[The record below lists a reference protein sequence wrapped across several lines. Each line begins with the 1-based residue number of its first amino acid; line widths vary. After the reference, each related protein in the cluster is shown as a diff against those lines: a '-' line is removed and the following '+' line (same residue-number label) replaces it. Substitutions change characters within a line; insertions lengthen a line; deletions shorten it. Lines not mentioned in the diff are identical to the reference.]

1 MKLRRFPRNDEVALL
16 AGLILTIAAS
26 TVHASDRSI
35 RCGNYLIHAGGG
47 KDSSGMYE
55 VLKKC
60 GEPVAKQGDTWIYE
74 QGSMRRILIFNYQG
88 RLQTI
93 ESRRN

>member
-1 MKLRRFPRNDEVALL
+1 M
-16 AGLILTIAAS
+16 AAQ
-26 TVHASDRSI
+26 ASDRSI
-35 RCGNYLIHAGGG
+35 RCGQNLIHAGGG

-60 GEPVAKQGDTWIYE
+60 GEPVAKRGDTWIYE
-74 QGSMRRILIFNYQG
+74 QGNMRRILTFNHQG

-93 ESRRN
+93 ESRRS

>member
-1 MKLRRFPRNDEVALL
+1 MRLLAALL
-16 AGLILTIAAS
+16 LLLFAI

-47 KDSSGMYE
+47 KSASGMYE

-60 GEPVAKQGDTWIYE
+60 GEPVAQRGDTWIYE
-74 QGSMRRILIFNYQG
+74 QGSMVRVLTFNYEG
-88 RLQTI
+88 RLLRI
-93 ESRRN
+93 ESRRK

>member
-1 MKLRRFPRNDEVALL
+1 MRLL
-16 AGLILTIAAS
+16 AGLLLLCVAMAAQ
-26 TVHASDRSI
+26 ASDRSI
-35 RCGNYLIHAGGG
+35 RCGQNLIHAGGG

-60 GEPVAKQGDTWIYE
+60 GEPVAKRGDTWIYE
-74 QGSMRRILIFNYQG
+74 QGNMRRILTFNHQG

-93 ESRRN
+93 ESRRS